1 MSFIFRAKRF
11 ICAVLAFSVFNLA
24 FAGVANAGILSSS
37 DIIAA
42 EQVQLDRAQLKS
54 LFARADVQDK
64 LMAMGV
70 DVAAA
75 QARVDNMSEQEIQ
88 QMAANMDEMPAG
100 AGFVETLVLAFLV
113 LIVLEVTGV
122 TDVLPNI

>member
-1 MSFIFRAKRF
+1 MSFIFRAKRL
-11 ICAVLAFSVFNLA
+11 ICVVLALSVFNLA

-37 DIIAA
+37 DIVTA

-64 LMAMGV
+64 LIAMGV

-75 QARVDNMSEQEIQ
+75 QLRVDTMSEQEIQ
-88 QMAANMDEMPAG
+88 QMAASMDEMPAG
-100 AGFVETLVLAFLV
+100 AGFVETLVLAFLI

>member
-1 MSFIFRAKRF
+1 MSFIFRAKRL
-11 ICAVLAFSVFNLA
+11 ICVVLALSVFNLA

-42 EQVQLDRAQLKS
+42 EQVQLDRTQLKS

-64 LMAMGV
+64 LIAMGV

-75 QARVDNMSEQEIQ
+75 QLRVDTMSEQEIQ
-88 QMAANMDEMPAG
+88 QMAASMDEMPAG

>member
-1 MSFIFRAKRF
+1 MSFIFRAKRL
-11 ICAVLAFSVFNLA
+11 ICVVLALSVFNLA

-37 DIIAA
+37 DIVTA

-64 LMAMGV
+64 LIAMGV

-75 QARVDNMSEQEIQ
+75 QLRVDTMSEQEIQ
-88 QMAANMDEMPAG
+88 QMAASMDEMPAG

>member
-1 MSFIFRAKRF
+1 MSFIFRAKRL
-11 ICAVLAFSVFNLA
+11 ICVVLALSVFNLA

-37 DIIAA
+37 DIVTA
-42 EQVQLDRAQLKS
+42 EQIQLDRAQLKS

-64 LMAMGV
+64 LIAMGV

-75 QARVDNMSEQEIQ
+75 QARVDSMSEQEIQ
-88 QMAANMDEMPAG
+88 QMAASMDEMPAG
-100 AGFVETLVLAFLV
+100 AGFVEALVLAFLILV
-113 LIVLEVTGV
+113 VLEVTGV

>member
-1 MSFIFRAKRF
+1 L
-11 ICAVLAFSVFNLA
+11 ICVVLAFSVFNLA

-37 DIIAA
+37 DIVTA

-64 LMAMGV
+64 LIAMGV

-75 QARVDNMSEQEIQ
+75 QARVDTMSEQEIQ
-88 QMAANMDEMPAG
+88 QMTASMDEMPAG
-100 AGFVETLVLAFLV
+100 AGFVEALVLAFLILV
-113 LIVLEVTGV
+113 VLEVTGV